1 MENSK
6 KFWEAQQVRRH
17 FPLWKKY
24 QTYGGPGVQVVMAS
38 CGVGWGLE
46 RRKATNKIDTLT
58 PYQSILLLNLVVSA
72 SNNSLYLSRRATQI
86 VLKLL
91 GLGNWRE
98 LPSS

>member
-1 MENSK
+1 
-6 KFWEAQQVRRH
+6 
-17 FPLWKKY
+17 
-24 QTYGGPGVQVVMAS
+24 MAS
-38 CGVGWGLE
+38 CGVGWGQE

-91 GLGNWRE
+91 GLGNRSYCPVPE
-98 LPSS
+98 CS